1 MGNTLSS
8 SLGWWTKRIH
18 LTRYHPLPSLNVTMQ
33 DLDNALMSVIRLCP
47 NLEIFIVEWP
57 MGNTFG
63 PVVDTLA
70 AYARKSLRTVHWNV
84 SREAASKVIWALDSL
99 PHLLAAHIHFETAAE
114 DEEAVQLGSASN
126 LTLTLP
132 HLQQLSLR
140 GHFQEFLEQAT
151 GWSLPGLRSFS
162 FDCGNIRIDQPDA
175 MAFLARHGAK
185 LIILDLSCIPALDV
199 PRILDMCPLLTTFS
213 FNADWRIQQPGEEV
227 PVPTTSNT
235 VTLANQTMSLLVHHP
250 HPNITSIGLHGLMYA
265 FGVGYA
271 ADYATREP
279 LQAHVI
285 RRSNDLNIAALNE
298 INFPKLQRVR
308 ALSRAM
314 LQDLNDEDG
323 PSEGDGGVERYDS
336 WWSMLSG
343 SGIRLE
349 DCTGALLGTL
359 PEDEHEEESEEE
371 ESDEDEDSEE
381 EVKWGFHIPPM
392 PVEGGAH
399 LSELRQLL
407 EECRLMAEER
417 EESMFAPMFTPG
429 GMAGMMAMGSR

>member
-1 MGNTLSS
+1 
-8 SLGWWTKRIH
+8 
-18 LTRYHPLPSLNVTMQ
+18 
-33 DLDNALMSVIRLCP
+33 
-47 NLEIFIVEWP
+47 

-70 AYARKSLRTVHWNV
+70 SYAGKSLRTVHWNV

-99 PHLLAAHIHFETAAE
+99 PQLLSVHIHFETAAE
-114 DEEAVQLGSASN
+114 DQETVQLGSASN

-151 GWSLPGLRSFS
+151 GWSIPGLRSFS
-162 FDCGNIRIDQPDA
+162 FDYGNNRIDQPDV
-175 MAFLARHGAK
+175 MAFLAHHGAK
-185 LIILDLSCIPALDV
+185 LIFLDLNCIPALDV
-199 PRILDMCPLLTTFS
+199 PRILDLCPLLTTFS

-235 VTLANQTMSLLVHHP
+235 VTFANQIMSLLVHNP
-250 HPNITSIGLHGLMYA
+250 HQNITSIGLHGLMYA

-271 ADYATREP
+271 ADYATQEP

-285 RRSNDLNIAALNE
+285 RRSNDLNIAALNRV
-298 INFPKLQRVR
+298 NFPKLQRVR

-314 LQDLNDEDG
+314 LHDLNEEDG
-323 PSEGDGGVERYDS
+323 PSQEDGGVERYDN

-359 PEDEHEEESEEE
+359 PEDEDEDEDEEE
-371 ESDEDEDSEE
+371 ESGEDEDSEGE
-381 EVKWGFHIPPM
+381 EEEEIKWGFHIPPM
-392 PVEGGAH
+392 PVEGGTH
-399 LSELRQLL
+399 ISELRQLL

-417 EESMFAPMFTPG
+417 EESIFAPMFAPG
-429 GMAGMMAMGSR
+429 GMANMMAMGSR